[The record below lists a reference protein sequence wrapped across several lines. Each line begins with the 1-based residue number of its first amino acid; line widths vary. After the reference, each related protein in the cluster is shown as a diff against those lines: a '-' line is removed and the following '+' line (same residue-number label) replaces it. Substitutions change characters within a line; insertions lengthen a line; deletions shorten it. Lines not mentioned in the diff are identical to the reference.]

1 MADPLVSQ
9 CRGLNIPLDLMNL
22 MGTFLAGIAYGI
34 VVVICSIVLWAG
46 SSGHVPT
53 LTWRTIMTCWL
64 LLLASTST
72 ALQIKWTL
80 LAFVT
85 QQEVLS
91 PSIFIEENVNN
102 WIYVMLNAL
111 YVSINWS
118 VDAVMVFRF
127 YCIFGRSPRWIW
139 LPSLLYVSSLVTGS
153 LALKQLS
160 APGTTQETNKL
171 ANWLVVYRTVSL
183 SLGVI
188 VTSSIIARLL
198 YVHRSMDS
206 VFCSSRSPYLG
217 VVAMI
222 VESASLDTVST
233 LIYIVTVG
241 ISSPLQNVF
250 LPILGQVQVIAP
262 MLIFY
267 RVAHGRDAVTESETA
282 LLPQHRKPP
291 TPCIRISTDFSS
303 MSSEFLPSP
312 ATSSRGLF
320 ESPRI
325 SFPPPYIC
333 HDFKRGTVP
342 PSPSMDLG
350 YIGGVQKLNNK
361 RTTWS

>member
-9 CRGLNIPLDLMNL
+9 CRGINIPLDLMNL
-22 MGTFLAGIAYGI
+22 MGTLLAGIAYG
-34 VVVICSIVLWAG
+34 VVLVICSIVLWAG
-46 SSGHVPT
+46 HVPT
-53 LTWRTIMTCWL
+53 LTWRTFMTCWL
-64 LLLASTST
+64 LLLATTST
-72 ALQIKWTL
+72 GLQIKWTL

-85 QQEVLS
+85 QQQDLS

-118 VDAVMVFRF
+118 ADAVLVFRF
-127 YCIFGRSPRWIW
+127 YCIFERSLRWIW
-139 LPSLLYVSSLVTGS
+139 LPVLLYVSSLVTGS
-153 LALKQLS
+153 LALNQLTT
-160 APGTTQETNKL
+160 PGTTQKTNKL

-198 YVHRSMDS
+198 YIHRRMGS
-206 VFCSSRSPYLG
+206 VFRSPRSPYLG
-217 VVAMI
+217 VVAML

-233 LIYIVTVG
+233 LVYIVTVG
-241 ISSPLQNVF
+241 INSPLQNVF

-262 MLIFY
+262 MLILY

-282 LLPQHRKPP
+282 LLPQHKKPT
-291 TPCIRISTDFSS
+291 TPSISTDFSS
-303 MSSEFLPSP
+303 MNSEFSSSP
-312 ATSSRGLF
+312 AMSSRGMF

-325 SFPPPYIC
+325 SIPPPYRY
-333 HDFKRGTVP
+333 HDFMRGTVP

-350 YIGGVQKLNNK
+350 YIGELQKVNNK